1 MCGAT
6 ILKSCVPQYLQ
17 HKKLV
22 TCTKIALC
30 FYNHYEKDEIIC
42 HVYLYSVK
50 KAVSALA
57 THSFRPGHPIH
68 VKDRDSIP
76 FVGVLKRLFGE
87 RTEGR
92 SLRKVVALYA
102 NLLISAFQKCQPCS
116 VLEESGSPS
125 LRTNPTLSTFA
136 PFAQQ
141 LFRLQRPLCN
151 FVLSITPN
159 RFAMTELHPFICR
172 FK

>member
-50 KAVSALA
+50 KAFFLPSPHTLLGR
-57 THSFRPGHPIH
+57 TH
-68 VKDRDSIP
+68 VKDSIP
-76 FVGVLKRLFGE
+76 FVGVLKRLLFGE

-102 NLLISAFQKCQPCS
+102 NLLISAFLKCQPCS
-116 VLEESGSPS
+116 VLEESGSLSLSGRIRRS
-125 LRTNPTLSTFA
+125 LRSHSSSFVYNDLCAISFSVLHQTG
-136 PFAQQ
+136 
-141 LFRLQRPLCN
+141 LQ
-151 FVLSITPN
+151 
-159 RFAMTELHPFICR
+159 
-172 FK
+172 